1 MPLGFDSK
9 KFNRNLRV
17 QNNQKFK
24 ISYFGRIEPKKGV
37 HTLIKALNLLNFDNW
52 IFTLD
57 IFDVSSLDYYKS
69 IKPDLIKLNNAKKLK
84 LIKCN
89 HNILINS

>member
-69 IKPDLIKLNNAKKLK
+69 IKPDLIKLIMQKN
-84 LIKCN
+84 
-89 HNILINS
+89 